1 MECKITQITVYKG
14 VARLKYSAVSAEM
27 SYYKHSV
34 THNLS
39 LTKLI
44 INYEVNPF

>member
-34 THNLS
+34 THKLS
-39 LTKLI
+39 LTNLI
-44 INYEVNPF
+44 SL